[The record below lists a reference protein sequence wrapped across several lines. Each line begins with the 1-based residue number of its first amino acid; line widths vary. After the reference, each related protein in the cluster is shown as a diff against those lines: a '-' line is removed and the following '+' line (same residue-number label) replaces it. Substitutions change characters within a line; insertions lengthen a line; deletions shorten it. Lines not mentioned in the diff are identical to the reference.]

1 MEAVNTITTVPNR
14 VEILKHKFTQSLGLP
29 FRDLLSEATIQQAM
43 DEIKIKYRRRLF
55 DPFVTIWVFLSQVLD
70 VDKSCHNA
78 VSRVI
83 AYLVDEGVEIPS
95 TDTSAYC
102 QARARLPEELLQKL
116 FGKVAQDLGEK
127 VTAEDLWR
135 GRHLKVIDG
144 STVSMPDTV
153 ENQKAYPQP
162 KSQKPGCGFP
172 IAKIGMIFSLTTGA
186 AIALAID
193 VLNTHDLQLAR
204 KLYQFL
210 NPFDVIL
217 GDRAFCAY
225 ADLVAIKN
233 LECDA
238 VFRKHQSRKTPMYR
252 GRIVGE
258 SDKLVTWH
266 KPKKCPHGLSEDAFA
281 ALPSTL
287 VVREIYYYIII
298 PGFRTTSVSLITTL
312 LDAEIY
318 PTLELVRLYDFRWDV
333 EVDLKHLKTTLGM
346 DVLRCKTPQL
356 VRKELYVYLLAYNLL
371 RTLMWQAGT
380 TYGVPPVRL
389 SLQATR
395 HHLDNFIPQM
405 LAISGAK
412 RHHIYQT
419 LLKII
424 VHKPVPQRPAR
435 TEPRV
440 RKRRPKA
447 YPLMKQPRH
456 ELRRQ
461 LQTV

>member
-1 MEAVNTITTVPNR
+1 MTNR
-14 VEILKHKFTQSLGLP
+14 VKILKQKFSQSWGLP
-29 FRDLLSEATIQQAM
+29 FRELLPESVIEQAI
-43 DEIKIKYRRRLF
+43 DELKIKYRRRLF

-78 VSRVI
+78 TSRVI
-83 AYLVDEGVEIPS
+83 AYLVSEGVEIPS

-116 FGKVAQDLGEK
+116 FGKVAQDLEEK
-127 VTAEDLWR
+127 VTAEDLWC

-186 AIALAID
+186 AIALVID
-193 VLNTHDLQLAR
+193 VLNTHDLKLAR

-225 ADLVAIKN
+225 ADLVTIKN
-233 LECDA
+233 LDCDA

-266 KPKKCPHGLSEDAFA
+266 KPKRCPQGLSEDAFA

-312 LDAEIY
+312 LDTKIY
-318 PTLELVRLYDFRWDV
+318 PTLELVRLYDLRWDV
-333 EVDLKHLKTTLGM
+333 EVDLKHLKSTLGM
-346 DVLRCKTPQL
+346 DVLRCKTPL
-356 VRKELYVYLLAYNLL
+356 MVRKELYVYLLAYNLL
-371 RTLMWQAGT
+371 RTLMWLSGT
-380 TYGVPPVRL
+380 TYGVPPLRL
-389 SLQATR
+389 SLQGTR
-395 HHLDNFIPQM
+395 QHLNHFIPQM
-405 LAISGAK
+405 LANSGVK

-419 LLKII
+419 LLTII
-424 VHKPVPQRPAR
+424 VHKPVPHRPGRA
-435 TEPRV
+435 EPRV

-447 YPLMKQPRH
+447 YPLMNQPRNQ
-456 ELRRQ
+456 LRQQ
-461 LQTV
+461 LQAA

>member
-1 MEAVNTITTVPNR
+1 MTITTVPNR
-14 VEILKHKFTQSLGLP
+14 VKILKDKFTQSLGLP
-29 FRDLLSEATIQQAM
+29 FQELLPESEIQKIIEELQ
-43 DEIKIKYRRRLF
+43 IKYRCRLF
-55 DPFVTIWVFLSQVLD
+55 DPFVTLWAFLSQVLD

-83 AYLVDEGVEIPS
+83 AYLVNEGGKIPS
-95 TDTSAYC
+95 TDSSAYC
-102 QARARLPEELLQKL
+102 QARSRLPEKLLEKL
-116 FGKVAQDLGEK
+116 FGKVAQKLEEQ
-127 VTAEDLWR
+127 VVSEYLWC
-135 GRHLKVIDG
+135 GRHVKVIDG
-144 STVSMPDTV
+144 SNVSMPDTV

-162 KSQKPGCGFP
+162 NSQKPGCGFP
-172 IAKIGMIFSLTTGA
+172 IAKIGVVFSLATGA
-186 AIALAID
+186 AVALVIH
-193 VLNTHDLQLAR
+193 VLNSHDLKLAR

-210 NPFDVIL
+210 NPKDVLL

-238 VFRKHQSRKTPMYR
+238 VFRKHQSRKTSMYR

-266 KPKKCPHGLSEDAFA
+266 KPKKCPQGFSNDAFA

-287 VVREIYYYIII
+287 VVREINYYIII
-298 PGFRTTSVSLITTL
+298 PGFRTQQVSLITTL
-312 LDAEIY
+312 LDTKTY
-318 PTLELVRLYDFRWDV
+318 PTLEFVALYGLRWNV

-346 DVLRCKTPQL
+346 DVLRCKTPQM

-380 TYGVPPVRL
+380 AYGVPPLRL
-389 SLQATR
+389 SLQRTR
-395 HHLDNFIPQM
+395 HHLDNFTR
-405 LAISGAK
+405 LLLDCSEAK
-412 RHHIYQT
+412 YLQIYQT

-424 VHKPVPQRPAR
+424 VHQPVPERPGR
-435 TEPRV
+435 SEPRV

-447 YPLMKQPRH
+447 YPSMKQPRNQ
-456 ELRRQ
+456 LRRQ
-461 LQTV
+461 LQAI